1 LSDNEFKKSLKKN
14 KIFGAFISNQLVG
27 CAGFFIHKLSKMR
40 HCGVLFGM
48 YVKSENRNFHIGDE
62 LVKTVLAYA
71 KDYVIQVH
79 LTVVKDNLSALKL
92 YEKHGFKIYGTEPC
106 SLKISDQSYDE
117 HLMILT
123 F

>member
-1 LSDNEFKKSLKKN
+1 MRR
-14 KIFGAFISNQLVG
+14 IFHSQTL
-27 CAGFFIHKLSKMR
+27 KMR
-40 HCGVLFGM
+40 HRGVLFGM

-92 YEKHGFKIYGTEPC
+92 HEKHGFKIYGTEPC
-106 SLKISDQSYDE
+106 SLKISGQSYDE
-117 HLMILT
+117 HLMVLT